1 MTRGERGPLLV
12 LAGSVV
18 LLVAILAIAT
28 ADALR
33 QPGPGGEA
41 AELVPASALAF
52 VRLSTD
58 PNDAAAQRL
67 LRIAPR
73 IPGYPSLRDAALS
86 AVSPAPGA
94 FDPRRDVRPWL
105 GDEAA
110 VALVDVGGGRFAS
123 LVLAQVRSQPRAE
136 ALLQRVAGSGAGV
149 RYRGTVLRRFG
160 ANAAVFSNG
169 FLIAGPEAA
178 VRRSVD
184 VAQGEAPS
192 LAEAPNFEAAL
203 EDERQ
208 PVQGYLSPRGL
219 RGYVR
224 AQGGVAGA
232 VASIIDT
239 PKLEG
244 VGAALGADL
253 RRLTVHGRVLGA
265 AGPAV
270 RPRLLD
276 DVPAGAVAMLA
287 GPSFAAAVQAAQR
300 AGGAA
305 ALDTVRTTLQ
315 AASSLDLERDL
326 LGRLQGEYT
335 AWIEPGP
342 AAPVVTLAARTSD
355 AAGMREVLARLQD
368 PLARA
373 LAGGQGAPPSFQ
385 AVTLAG
391 ADAFTLDVADGFAP
405 TYAVTGDTVVV
416 STSPAGLEHARA
428 RTPRLRAARGFR
440 AAVPRIPPKIE
451 SLGFVDVR
459 QLLVLGEQTGLTADV
474 LRPVR
479 AAAAVIEREK
489 DDTTAELSF
498 EIP

>member
-1 MTRGERGPLLV
+1 
-12 LAGSVV
+12 V
-18 LLVAILAIAT
+18 LLVAILAIAIAGAT
-28 ADALR
+28 SR
-33 QPGPGGEA
+33 PGPGGEA
-41 AELVPASALAF
+41 AGLVPASALAF

-58 PNDAAAQRL
+58 PEDPAAQRL
-67 LRIAPR
+67 LRLAPR
-73 IPGYPSLRDAALS
+73 VPGYLTLRDAALS

-110 VALVDVGGGRFAS
+110 VALVDVGGGRFGS
-123 LVLAQVRSQPRAE
+123 IVLAQVRSRPRAE
-136 ALLQRVAGSGAGV
+136 ALLQRVAGAGSGA

-160 ANAAVFSNG
+160 ANAAVFAKG

-178 VRRSVD
+178 VRRAVD
-184 VAQGEAPS
+184 VAQDEAPA
-192 LAEAPNFEAAL
+192 LADAPSFEAAL
-203 EDERQ
+203 EGARQ

-224 AQGGVAGA
+224 EQGGVAGA
-232 VASIIDT
+232 VAALVDR
-239 PKLEG
+239 PGLRG
-244 VGAALGADL
+244 VGASLRADRRGL
-253 RRLTVHGRVLGA
+253 RVHARLMGA
-265 AGPAV
+265 AGADV

-276 DVPAGAVAMLA
+276 GVPAGAVATLA

-300 AGGAA
+300 AGASAA
-305 ALDTVRTTLQ
+305 VETVRTTLQ
-315 AASSLDLERDL
+315 AASALDLDRDL
-326 LGRLQGEYT
+326 LGRLRGEFT

-355 AAGMREVLARLQD
+355 PGGMREVLARLQD

-373 LAGGQGAPPSFQ
+373 LAGDQGATPTPTFESRSI
-385 AVTLAG
+385 AG
-391 ADAFTLDVADGFAP
+391 ADAFTLDIADGFAP
-405 TYAVTGDTVVV
+405 SYAVTGDTVVV
-416 STSPAGLEHARA
+416 STSAAGLERFRA
-428 RTPRLRAARGFR
+428 RIPRLRAAPGFR
-440 AAVPRIPPKIE
+440 AAVPRIPPKVE

-498 EIP
+498 EIL